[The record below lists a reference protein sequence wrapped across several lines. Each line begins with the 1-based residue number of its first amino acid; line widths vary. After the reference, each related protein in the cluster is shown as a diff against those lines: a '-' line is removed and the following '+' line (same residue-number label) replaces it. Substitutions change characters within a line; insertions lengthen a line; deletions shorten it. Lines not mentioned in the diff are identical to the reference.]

1 MSVFRASGTDFHSRL
16 RPLLWDW
23 ARCCLCAE
31 DQVGVVQER
40 THMQL
45 HVARVAL
52 DDDRKACVP
61 LHRLSYLRCG
71 FSPTT
76 PVPSADTLT
85 AHHSEESL

>member
-1 MSVFRASGTDFHSRL
+1 
-16 RPLLWDW
+16 
-23 ARCCLCAE
+23 
-31 DQVGVVQER
+31 
-40 THMQL
+40 MQL